1 MQHDFIDKYSDRNS
15 PVHRVDPR
23 IKVLCVLTF
32 IVLATTF
39 MNVYSLIASLVI
51 LGGIVAVAHVPL
63 AWGYSRALIVVPF
76 AGTFA
81 LVKAFTVPGTVIA
94 SWGPLS
100 VTAQGLAFAVVL
112 LLRSYVCV
120 LSIVLLTSTT
130 PFSTLLASLE
140 RLHVPPL
147 ITSMLSFTYR
157 YIFVFIDEGERLE
170 RAKTSRCIEGAA
182 YSLRLRAS
190 ARTIGMVFIRAYERG
205 ERIYQSM
212 LARGFEGTIN
222 TLDSMHIRRYDVA
235 SGLCFVLATVAI
247 VIAFR

>member
-1 MQHDFIDKYSDRNS
+1 MKHDFIDKYSHRDS
-15 PVHRVDPR
+15 PVHRIDPR
-23 IKVLCVLTF
+23 VKVLCVLAF
-32 IVLATTF
+32 IVLVTTS

-51 LGGIVAVAHVPL
+51 FGIILVAAHVPVP
-63 AWGYSRALIVVPF
+63 WGYSRALIVVPF
-76 AGTFA
+76 AGAFA

-94 SWGPLS
+94 SWGWLS
-100 VTAQGLAFAVVL
+100 VTTQGLIIAVNL

-157 YIFVFIDEGERLE
+157 YIFVFVDEGERLE
-170 RAKTSRCIEGAA
+170 RAKTSRCIEGAT
-182 YSLRLRAS
+182 YPLRLRAS

-205 ERIYQSM
+205 ERIYRSM
-212 LARGFEGTIN
+212 LARGFDGKIN
-222 TLDSMHIRRYDVA
+222 TLDSMHVRQYDVV
-235 SGLCFVLATVAI
+235 SGLCFVVATIA
-247 VIAFR
+247 VIIACR

>member
-1 MQHDFIDKYSDRNS
+1 MQHDFIDKYSDRDS
-15 PVHRVDPR
+15 PVHRIDPR
-23 IKVLCVLTF
+23 VKVICVLAF
-32 IVLATTF
+32 VVLATTS
-39 MNVYSLIASLVI
+39 MNVYSLIVSLAI
-51 LGGIVAVAHVPL
+51 LGIILVVAHVPPT
-63 AWGYSRALIVVPF
+63 WGYSRALIVIPF

-94 SWGPLS
+94 SWGWL
-100 VTAQGLAFAVVL
+100 TITMQGLIIAINL

-157 YIFVFIDEGERLE
+157 YIFVFVDEGERLG
-170 RAKTSRCIEGAA
+170 RAKTSRCIEEAT
-182 YSLRLRAS
+182 YRLRLRAD

-205 ERIYQSM
+205 ERIYRSM
-212 LARGFEGTIN
+212 LARGFEGKIN
-222 TLDSMHIRRYDVA
+222 TLDSMHIRMYDVA
-235 SGLCFVLATVAI
+235 SGLCFVVTTVAI
-247 VIAFR
+247 ILAFR